1 MPKTSANSPKKK
13 ISISLSPDLVRQLD
27 ALLDTPEAGSRSRMV
42 EEALR
47 RWLENRAQ
55 EELERQTE
63 EYYLSLSGAERKEDK
78 QWSRIAA
85 RSAKDLWLKY

>member
-1 MPKTSANSPKKK
+1 MPTTSVHSSKTK
-13 ISISLSPDLVRQLD
+13 ITITLSPDLVRQLD

-47 RWLENRAQ
+47 RWLENRAK
-55 EELERQTE
+55 EELERKTE

-85 RSAKDLWLKY
+85 RSAKDLWNE

>member
-1 MPKTSANSPKKK
+1 MPIAPKTK
-13 ISISLSPDLVRQLD
+13 ITITLSPDLVRQLD

-47 RWLENRAQ
+47 CWLENRAQ

-85 RSAKDLWLKY
+85 RSAKDLWNE